1 MAAIFN
7 ELCVMEETTPVPL
20 SVEGTSA
27 EGTSVEGT
35 RRGYLHHW
43 KKRLECRH
51 PQFNEPYTAVHCGPR
66 NVLRTSS
73 HARVGIHLGSAPYTS
88 RYMLAATGAAS
99 GLDTS
104 NFGAAY
110 VVGR

>member
-1 MAAIFN
+1 MPR
-7 ELCVMEETTPVPL
+7 VPVSRVPD
-20 SVEGTSA
+20 EGTSII
-27 EGTSVEGT
+27 G
-35 RRGYLHHW
+35 
-43 KKRLECRH
+43 KKVGVQH
-51 PQFNEPYTAVHCGPR
+51 PQFNEPYTAVYSGPR